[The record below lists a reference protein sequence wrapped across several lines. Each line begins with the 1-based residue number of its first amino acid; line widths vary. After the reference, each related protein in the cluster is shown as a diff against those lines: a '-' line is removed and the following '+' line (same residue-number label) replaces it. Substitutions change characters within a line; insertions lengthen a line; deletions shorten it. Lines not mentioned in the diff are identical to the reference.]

1 MLDSYLRP
9 LKDRLAE
16 PIARVMPPMVTP
28 TALTGVSLVAG
39 LGAGAS
45 ASQEYFLVAL
55 VLWWLSRIADGLD
68 GPLARLRG
76 TSSDLGGYL
85 DQLADTVVYA
95 AVPLGLAFAI
105 DERTTWIACSVLLA
119 TFYLNT
125 VSWAYLSALLE
136 KRRAAQRS
144 GRSPTSIT
152 MPSGLVE
159 GAETIV
165 IYTVMLAAPSWR
177 PELMWVMACLVGATV
192 VQRVF
197 RARSLLSQPRSV
209 SS

>member
-1 MLDSYLRP
+1 MFDSQLRP
-9 LKDRLAE
+9 VKDRLAQ
-16 PIARVMPPMVTP
+16 PIARAMPTMVTP
-28 TALTGVSLVAG
+28 TVLTGNSLVAG
-39 LGAGAS
+39 LGAGAA
-45 ASQEYFLVAL
+45 ASQRYLVLAL

-105 DERTTWIACSVLLA
+105 DERTTWVACAVLLA

-144 GRSPTSIT
+144 DRSPTRIT

-159 GAETIV
+159 GAETIA
-165 IYTVMLAAPSWR
+165 IYTVMLAAPSWL
-177 PELMWVMACLVGATV
+177 PELMWAMAGLVGATIC
-192 VQRVF
+192 QRGF
-197 RARSLLSQPRSV
+197 RARSLLSQPRSI